1 MILLLSAST
10 YLVADNKLSS
20 IVGFSGIAMASS
32 EGYLANSINLDH
44 VESRLIWEC
53 ALFSFVA
60 FLKLL
65 AFYYC
70 SYVLSSYSVHSVTED
85 TWCLF

>member
-10 YLVADNKLSS
+10 YLVADNNLSS

-44 VESRLIWEC
+44 VESHLIWEC

-60 FLKLL
+60 FLNLL
-65 AFYYC
+65 AF
-70 SYVLSSYSVHSVTED
+70 LL
-85 TWCLF
+85 LFLCVIKLFCP